1 MHIDGLHLGDKKEQS
16 RLTLMFLAWG
26 GLEKE
31 LVERVI
37 KSSVSDMLS
46 LIKSNIQTEMSSP
59 KNLQITNAR
68 EDVGPPPHYWWECKL
83 VWPLWKAIWRLLK
96 NLKIVSI

>member
-46 LIKSNIQTEMSSP
+46 INKSNIQTEMPSST
-59 KNLQITNAR
+59 KSADNKCQRGCGSLL
-68 EDVGPPPHYWWECKL
+68 HYWWECKL
-83 VWPLWKAIWRLLK
+83 VWPLWKTVWRLLK